1 MKNREIYVKE
11 PDKNLLL
18 NNGVASVTDDLTTE
32 ELRTLRYE
40 LETFVCEGEY
50 ARGLK
55 HVLETYLANLDRPE
69 QPGVWVSG
77 FFGSG
82 KSHFI
87 KMLRSLWTDFAFPQ
101 DGATARGLA
110 RLPHEVAD
118 PLKELTA
125 AGKRLGRL
133 HAASGTLGAGAGD
146 NVRLALLAMV
156 FKSADLPEQY
166 PLARFVIWLRD
177 NNFLA
182 PVKAAVE
189 QAGRTWHSELRNLY
203 VSPHIAQ
210 ALLSVYPDFAADVKD
225 VHGLL
230 KTQFPNVDDISNK
243 EMEDA
248 ISDALAQDG
257 RFPLTLIALDEV
269 QQYIGDNTDRAYKIQ
284 EITEACCKKFGGN
297 LLFVGTGQTALTG
310 TPLLQKLQGRFKVPI
325 ELSDTDVETVIRQ
338 VILAKKPD
346 CVGVIN
352 KILMDNQ
359 GEISRHLVGTKLEHR
374 ADDSYSFILD
384 YPLLPV
390 RRRFWERTLRSVD
403 QAGTAGQLR
412 NQLKV
417 VHEAAR
423 KTAELALGHVVAGD
437 FIFEQIAANLLQTG
451 VLPRE
456 IDEQIKKLLAGSD
469 DEVLQGRLCGL
480 IFLINKLPREGGA
493 DLGVRANPEVLA
505 DLLVEDLPAGSA
517 DLRKRI
523 PPLLEALVDT
533 GLLMVVGDE
542 YRLQTK
548 ESSVWNAEYTRQLA
562 TFANN
567 PQMIASKRTDL
578 FQKNCRDQE
587 KPIALRQGQSK
598 EPRSLN
604 LHFGA
609 ELPKDADQ
617 KIYVWVRDGW
627 DDNEASVI
635 ADARAAGNQSP
646 TIFVFLPRQSADELK
661 NLLAAYHAAK
671 ATVEAR
677 GVPATTEAQEAR
689 QAMETRQAVAQT
701 RLQDLIVA
709 IFKQVRVFNG
719 GGQEITG
726 KNNLTEMLQEAATNA
741 LARLYPSFPLA
752 DHDSWGRV
760 IEQARKG
767 DGNALAKVGHQ
778 GDPAAHSVCAALLK
792 YVGAGKK
799 GSDIRKE
806 FDGPPYGWPKDAIDG
821 GLYIL
826 LVSGHLRALDVNLNP
841 VEAANLERIKI
852 AQTNF
857 RVEAVTVTAAQR
869 LQVRKILQDVGIS
882 CKPNE
887 ELTAIP
893 QLNATLKKWASETGG
908 EPPCPLPPDTK
919 HLEKL
924 AQLMGNE
931 QLLEVFN
938 QKDILAAQIKEW
950 PQTAAT
956 LKTRLE
962 QWQTLKTLLGLAGG
976 LPGHSE
982 CQAQAQAITNG
993 RMLLDT
999 PDPVPEFCD
1008 RLTQELRKALVQAR
1022 ADFQQVYEAEAAALN
1037 SDSSWQKLTPAQR
1050 EDILTIQGLTGVP
1063 QITTGTE
1070 VEVLQSLTAMP
1081 LATWKDRREA
1091 LPNKFAQARLA
1102 SAKLLEPKAVRVTL
1116 PSGTIRD
1123 EAEARKWLSQVEE
1136 MVLEQLKNGP
1146 VVV

>member
-55 HVLETYLANLDRPE
+55 HILETYLANLARPE

-87 KMLRSLWTDFAFPQ
+87 KMLRSLWTDFAFPE

-146 NVRLALLAMV
+146 NVRLALLAMI

-210 ALLSVYPDFAADVKD
+210 ALLSVYPDFAVDVKE
-225 VHGLL
+225 VHALL

-248 ISDALAQDG
+248 IFDALAQDG

-284 EITEACCKKFGGN
+284 DITEACCKKFGGN
-297 LLFVGTGQTALTG
+297 LLFVSTGQTALTG
-310 TPLLQKLQGRFKVPI
+310 TPLLQRLQGRFTVPI

-346 CVGVIN
+346 CLAAIN
-352 KILMDNQ
+352 KVLADHQ
-359 GEISRHLVGTKLEHR
+359 GEISRHLMGTKLEHR
-374 ADDSYSFILD
+374 SDDSYSFVLD

-403 QAGTAGQLR
+403 QAGTTGQLR

-423 KTAELALGHVVAGD
+423 STADLPLGHVVAGD
-437 FIFEQIAANLLQTG
+437 FIFRQIATNLLQTG
-451 VLPRE
+451 VLPKE
-456 IDEQIKKLLAGSD
+456 IDEHIKRLLAGSD
-469 DEVLQGRLCGL
+469 DEVLKGRLCGL
-480 IFLINKLPREGGA
+480 IFLIGKLPREGGA
-493 DLGVRANPEVLA
+493 DLGVVAKPDVLA

-523 PPLLEALVDT
+523 PPLLDELVEV

-548 ESSVWNAEYTRQLA
+548 ESSVWNAEYIRQLA
-562 TFANN
+562 TFTNN
-567 PQMIASKRTDL
+567 PQMIATKRADR
-578 FQKNCRDQE
+578 FQETCRALA
-587 KPIALRQGQSK
+587 KPIVLRQGQSK
-598 EPRSLN
+598 VPRDLS

-627 DDNEASVI
+627 DDNENSAI
-635 ADARAAGNQSP
+635 ADARAAGSQAP
-646 TIFVFLPRQSADELK
+646 TIFVFIPRQSADELK
-661 NLLAAYHAAK
+661 NLLAAYHGAK

-701 RLQDLIVA
+701 RLQDLIGA

-726 KNNLTEMLQEAATNA
+726 TGMTEMLQEAAINS
-741 LARLYPSFPLA
+741 LARLYPSFNLG
-752 DHDSWGRV
+752 DHKGWARV
-760 IEQARKG
+760 IEQARQG
-767 DGNALAKVGHQ
+767 DGNALVRVEHH
-778 GDPAAHSVCAALLK
+778 GDPPAHPVCAALLK
-792 YVGAGKK
+792 YVAAGKK

-806 FDGPPYGWPKDAIDG
+806 FDGPPYGWSKDAIEG

-826 LVSGHLRALDVNLNP
+826 LVSGHMRALDVNHNP
-841 VEAANLERIKI
+841 VEAANLERMKI

-857 RVEAVTVTAAQR
+857 RVEVVTIPAGQR
-869 LQVRKILQDVGIS
+869 LQVRKLLQEAGKP

-887 ELTAIP
+887 ELAAIP
-893 QLNATLKKWASETGG
+893 LFVDTMKEWAREAGG
-908 EPPCPLPPDTK
+908 EPPCPLAPDTK
-919 HLEKL
+919 HLDKI
-924 AQLMGNE
+924 AQLTGNE

-938 QKDILAAQIKEW
+938 QKDVLEPQIKEW
-950 PQTAAT
+950 PQTAAAI
-956 LKTRLE
+956 KTRL
-962 QWQTLKTLLGLAGG
+962 QRWQTLQALLGQATG
-976 LPGHSE
+976 LPE
-982 CQAQAQAITNG
+982 EADCKVQVQAITDG
-993 RMLLDT
+993 RMLLAS
-999 PDPVPEFCD
+999 PDPVPGLCD
-1008 RLTQELRKALVQAR
+1008 KLTKVLREALVQAQ
-1022 ADFQQVYEAEAAALN
+1022 ADFRQVYDLEAASLS
-1037 SDSSWQKLTPAQR
+1037 SDATWQKLTPAQQN
-1050 EDILTIQGLTGVP
+1050 DILAAQGLTGVP
-1063 QITTGTE
+1063 AITTGTE
-1070 VEVLQSLTAMP
+1070 AEVLESLTAMP

-1091 LPNKFAQARLA
+1091 LPAKFAQARLA
-1102 SAKLLEPKAVRVTL
+1102 AVKLLEPKAVRVALPPRTL
-1116 PSGTIRD
+1116 HNET
-1123 EAEARKWLSQVEE
+1123 EANDWLKQVET
-1136 MVLEQLKNGP
+1136 MVMEQLKNGP